1 MTNKVRDNIYVRFL
15 FLCVLILLVNLGVV
29 YGLGLN
35 VRIELENVQ
44 MVKMMVFFLLSSA
57 LMLIAHVYIDKDKK
71 EILGYVF
78 LATLTIKM
86 IVSYVFLSLVKGA
99 EILKELEKI
108 CFFVLFIE
116 FLFVDVFFTVKLL
129 NKND

>member
-1 MTNKVRDNIYVRFL
+1 MRDNIYVRFL

-35 VRIELENVQ
+35 VRIEMENVQ
-44 MVKMMVFFLLSSA
+44 MFKMMIFFLLSSA
-57 LMLIAHVYIDKDKK
+57 LMLIAHVYIDKERK

-86 IVSYVFLSLVKGA
+86 IVSYVFLSLVKEA
-99 EILKELEKI
+99 EVLKELEKI

>member
-1 MTNKVRDNIYVRFL
+1 M
-15 FLCVLILLVNLGVV
+15 CVLILLVNLGVV

-35 VRIELENVQ
+35 VRIEMENVQ
-44 MVKMMVFFLLSSA
+44 MFKMMIFFLLSSA
-57 LMLIAHVYIDKDKK
+57 LMLIAHIYIDKEKK
-71 EILGYVF
+71 DILGYVF

-99 EILKELEKI
+99 GVLKELEKI
-108 CFFVLFIE
+108 CFFVLFVE

>member
-1 MTNKVRDNIYVRFL
+1 MRDNIYVRFL

-35 VRIELENVQ
+35 VRMEMENVQ
-44 MVKMMVFFLLSSA
+44 MFKMMIFFLLSSA

-99 EILKELEKI
+99 EVLKELEKI